1 MHFQAS
7 DARVLLDGKDL
18 GWTPQ
23 AGIGKDRWHYDLHV
37 GGFEEGEHE
46 VTFELV
52 SRDKEGEAQLCNVEV
67 LEFGD
72 EDE

>member
-1 MHFQAS
+1 MHFQES

-18 GWTPQ
+18 GWTPK
-23 AGIGKDRWHYDLHV
+23 ANIEKDRWHYDLHV
-37 GGFEEGEHE
+37 MGLEEGEHE
-46 VTFELV
+46 VTFALV
-52 SRDKEGEAQLCNVEV
+52 NEDREGEAQLCKVEV

>member
-23 AGIGKDRWHYDLHV
+23 AGIGQARWHYDLHV

-52 SRDKEGEAQLCNVEV
+52 SRDKEGEAQLCNVEM